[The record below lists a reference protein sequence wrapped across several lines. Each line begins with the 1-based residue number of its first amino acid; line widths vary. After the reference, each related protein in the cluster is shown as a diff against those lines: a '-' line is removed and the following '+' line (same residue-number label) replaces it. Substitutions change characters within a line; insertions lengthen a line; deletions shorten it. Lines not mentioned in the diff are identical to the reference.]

1 MLNSQKLL
9 YILPG
14 VAYVA
19 ELLPGKKPHSFT
31 IQAFR
36 QINGEYLDEN
46 EFIADN
52 VIKLLTKLEEEE
64 YHLVLPDH
72 LFTNTIVT
80 VKETDDK
87 KIEAYINQ
95 NLLPQLE
102 ISRTSHQILISKLTS
117 LKGESRV
124 QLSALEQSLLAPL
137 RVGSGNAKKKITA
150 ISPLSWTLKSVV
162 SLEPSVTIIQMGA
175 NLFSALHYIGV
186 DQAFETLVG
195 DVEAIAET
203 VKTLKGSEPNIQTV
217 YLVTNA
223 VVEEKLKELLSNT
236 IPLQQLNI
244 LKEDDAKI
252 PSHVKYCI
260 EAGQKTL
267 SISDYPV
274 PKFILGKST
283 ANEQD
288 SVTQK
293 PLALEPAEELP
304 ELPEPNLPSITA
316 TVENEKDNQ
325 PMPDTK
331 STPVSETNPEV
342 PTQVKTGE
350 ESVTE
355 IPSNEASNSNI
366 VIDKATPTDSDAS
379 TQSASDVDLSQF
391 SVHSAEPDA
400 PSAVEAKKSEVSAG
414 IKPIKNQSGVGSMIK
429 MIAITLVVFIATVAV
444 GVGIGFGLLTLSKS
458 KTPVAPTPTE
468 VVETSP
474 TATPTP
480 TPIASPSAQIN
491 PEDASLLVVNATTK
505 AGYASTIK
513 DLLTKA
519 KFGSVSAGNAK
530 GDYETAENNLVLMAE
545 ENPVLLQQLEKA
557 TNLGLAFAEGYATED
572 AKGTYDAV
580 IVLTK

>member
-9 YILPG
+9 YILPD

-36 QINGEYLDEN
+36 QINGEYLNEN
-46 EFIADN
+46 EFISDN
-52 VIKLLTKLEEEE
+52 VIKLLSKLEDEE

-80 VKETDDK
+80 VKETEDK
-87 KIEAYINQ
+87 KIEAYIDQ

-102 ISRTSHQILISKLTS
+102 INRTSHQILISKLTS
-117 LKGESRV
+117 LKGESKV

-236 IPLQQLNI
+236 IPLQQLNM

-274 PKFILGKST
+274 PKFVLGKST
-283 ANEQD
+283 ANKPE
-288 SVTQK
+288 TMAQK
-293 PLALEPAEELP
+293 PLALESAEELP
-304 ELPEPNLPSITA
+304 ELPEPNLPSIPA
-316 TVENEKDNQ
+316 NVEIEKETQ
-325 PMPDTK
+325 SMPDTK
-331 STPVSETNPEV
+331 SAPVTETNSEV
-342 PTQVKTGE
+342 PAQNKTGE
-350 ESVTE
+350 ETVTE
-355 IPSNEASNSNI
+355 TTTTNTSNI

-391 SVHSAEPDA
+391 SVHSEAPTTSSAAE
-400 PSAVEAKKSEVSAG
+400 EKILEVSAG
-414 IKPIKNQSGVGSMIK
+414 TKPIKNQSGVGSMIK

-458 KTPVAPTPTE
+458 KAPVAPTPTE
-468 VVETSP
+468 VVEATP
-474 TATPTP
+474 TATPSP
-480 TPIASPSAQIN
+480 TPVASPSAQIN

-513 DLLTKA
+513 DMLTKA

-545 ENPVLLQQLEKA
+545 ENTVLIQQLEKA

>member
-9 YILPG
+9 YILPD

-36 QINGEYLDEN
+36 QINGEYLNEN
-46 EFIADN
+46 EFIAEN
-52 VIKLLTKLEEEE
+52 VIKLLTKLEDEE

-80 VKETDDK
+80 VKETEDK

-102 ISRTSHQILISKLTS
+102 INRTSHQILISKLTS
-117 LKGESRV
+117 LKGESKV

-137 RVGSGNAKKKITA
+137 RVGSGNSKKKITA

-274 PKFILGKST
+274 PKFALGKST
-283 ANEQD
+283 AKEQD
-288 SVTQK
+288 SVAQK
-293 PLALEPAEELP
+293 PLALEPADELA
-304 ELPEPNLPSITA
+304 ELPEPNLPSIPA
-316 TVENEKDNQ
+316 TVESEKENS

-331 STPVSETNPEV
+331 PAPVTETNPEA
-342 PTQVKTGE
+342 PAEIKTGE
-350 ESVTE
+350 ETVTE
-355 IPSNEASNSNI
+355 TTSNEAANI

-391 SVHSAEPDA
+391 SVHSGEPTVA
-400 PSAVEAKKSEVSAG
+400 SAVEEKKPEVTAG

-458 KTPVAPTPTE
+458 KTPVTPTPTE

-474 TATPTP
+474 TATPSP

-513 DLLTKA
+513 DMLTTA

>member
-9 YILPG
+9 YILPD

-52 VIKLLTKLEEEE
+52 VTKLLTKLEDEE

-87 KIEAYINQ
+87 KIEDYINQ

-102 ISRTSHQILISKLTS
+102 INRTSHQILISKLTS
-117 LKGESRV
+117 LKGESKV

-162 SLEPSVTIIQMGA
+162 SLEPSITIIQMGA

-203 VKTLKGSEPNIQTV
+203 IKTLKGSEPNIQTV

-223 VVEEKLKELLSNT
+223 LVEEKLKELLSNT

-274 PKFILGKST
+274 PKFVLGKST
-283 ANEQD
+283 TNKPETLA
-288 SVTQK
+288 QK
-293 PLALEPAEELP
+293 PLALESAEELP
-304 ELPEPNLPSITA
+304 ELPEPNLPSIPA
-316 TVENEKDNQ
+316 NVEIEKETQ
-325 PMPDTK
+325 SMPDTK
-331 STPVSETNPEV
+331 SAPVTETNSEV
-342 PTQVKTGE
+342 PAQNKTGE
-350 ESVTE
+350 ETVTE
-355 IPSNEASNSNI
+355 TTTTNTSNI

-391 SVHSAEPDA
+391 SVHSEAPTTSSAAE
-400 PSAVEAKKSEVSAG
+400 EKILEVSAG
-414 IKPIKNQSGVGSMIK
+414 TKPIKNQSGVGSMIK

-458 KTPVAPTPTE
+458 KAPVAPTPTE
-468 VVETSP
+468 VVEATP
-474 TATPTP
+474 TATPSP
-480 TPIASPSAQIN
+480 TPVASPSAQIN

-513 DLLTKA
+513 DMLTKA

-545 ENPVLLQQLEKA
+545 ENTVLIQQLEKA